1 MTATPACKEEV
12 AMAEEV
18 AVAEKAAVV
27 EVVAIAVGFR
37 MEAHPPGN
45 VRRPVVETRQEEVM
59 IPTVCLTAE
68 VLVERQLVWAKLL
81 G

>member
-1 MTATPACKEEV
+1 MT
-12 AMAEEV
+12 EEV

-27 EVVAIAVGFR
+27 EVVAMVVDFR
-37 MEAHPPGN
+37 METHPPGK
-45 VRRPVVETRQEEVM
+45 VRRPVVETQQEEVM
-59 IPTVCLTAE
+59 IPTVCLAAE